1 MKLFEGC
8 LLACDLDGTLLS
20 DEGMAE
26 RNAEKIKYFIE
37 EGGHFSMATGR
48 TPSAVGEVLRKIPD
62 VSPSVMAN
70 GGVIYDFQNKKTLFS
85 VCIPKE
91 DRFVLRD
98 ILEKFDGVAAEVH
111 IGEKVYIFSD
121 NSESRDHREYEEFG
135 VCECAYDEM
144 CAVDFEKIIFF
155 APDNDTYNSLW
166 KYAEGLEVSSRFI
179 KTSATIKGSKRN
191 YIEFVPKG
199 VSKALTVGKLV
210 EILGI
215 KAGNCFAMGDYYNDV
230 EMLRFADICAVP
242 EETPDDIKE
251 IATIVVGN
259 VKNGAVADFI
269 DYLSQIKT
277 AALKGSI

>member
-20 DEGMAE
+20 DEGMAK

-48 TPSAVGEVLRKIPD
+48 TPSAVSEVLREIPD
-62 VSPSVMAN
+62 VSPSIMAN
-70 GGVIYDFQNKKTLFS
+70 GGVIYDFENRKTLFS

-91 DRFVLRD
+91 DRFVLQNV
-98 ILEKFDGVAAEVH
+98 LAKFPSVAAEVH

-121 NSESRDHREYEEFG
+121 NGESRDHREYEEFE
-135 VCECAYDEM
+135 VLECTYTEM
-144 CAVDFEKIIFF
+144 CAMDFEKIIFF
-155 APDNDTYNSLW
+155 ATNEDTYNELW
-166 KYAEGLEVSSRFI
+166 EYTEGLNVSSRFI

-199 VSKALTVGKLV
+199 VSKAFTLQKLV

-215 KAGNCFAMGDYYNDV
+215 TKGNCFAMGDYYNDL
-230 EMLRFADICAVP
+230 EMLKFADICAVP

-251 IATIVVGN
+251 IATLVVGN

-269 DYLSQIKT
+269 DYLSQMKT